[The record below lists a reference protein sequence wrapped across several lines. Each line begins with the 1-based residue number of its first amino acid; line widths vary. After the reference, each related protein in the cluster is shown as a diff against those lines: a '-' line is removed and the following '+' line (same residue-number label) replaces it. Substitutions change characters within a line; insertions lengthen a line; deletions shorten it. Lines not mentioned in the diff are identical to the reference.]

1 MRLSFKEKQ
10 IALRDAYLTR
20 EKQLYASVPYGT
32 FNKIKDWDDKGPTVI
47 WEGTIVSPELR
58 DSYKVQVHYGAAY
71 PYKRPNVYPL
81 EPRIENQRHQE
92 PTSGREL
99 PGGLCLLPHNP
110 DRWDIGL
117 TCHYLVERAIVWL
130 KAYENKTLDQEFAPP
145 EIERFFPPANQL
157 VRPGI
162 LLVNSLLTTEA
173 TERSGGCLLM
183 PTKSGRFAFLYIFG
197 DVNTDKAF
205 EELTRLL
212 SLILPGESLAKDG
225 WLTGDWFDFDQEPRM
240 PVPVSSAAFLALL
253 ESNGRPSSE
262 RLALARKKPQ
272 ILAVRYPTT
281 VGQHWLIFQ
290 SKFSFPAQAG
300 FRKETFEKKV
310 REVNKANPLKL
321 YSAYH
326 INPETIFRRVSGYEV
341 GKLREKKCVL
351 LGCGSIGSRIAEV
364 LIKSGVGSLVLID
377 KEEMRAG
384 NVSRHAL
391 GLDYIGRNKAEGL
404 KEFLH
409 KRNPDAKLGAF
420 SWDILS
426 APEALSELV
435 KHSDLIVS
443 CLGNDAAELYASS
456 VALSENKPIIYCRS
470 FLKGTLGQIFLS
482 QPERHRAC
490 FNCASSYLASP
501 DCRVPQV
508 PQLPYTELV
517 GLDGDCGAAFIPASA
532 IDLDLIS
539 LHGARITLALLQ
551 DREISTNYW
560 LVRGREFSPEEYPE
574 IAVELR
580 EPFRQHAYGIPARR
594 DCESCRVS
602 KELNEKQAPASDG
615 VPLIDSSF
623 GVGIH

>member
-10 IALRDAYLTR
+10 IALRDAHLAR
-20 EKQLYASVPYGT
+20 ERQLYASVPYGT

-58 DSYKVQVHYGAAY
+58 DRYKVQIHYGAAY

-92 PTSGREL
+92 PTSGRTDL

-110 DRWDIGL
+110 DRWVVGL
-117 TCHYLVERAIVWL
+117 TCHDLVERAIVWL

-157 VRPGI
+157 HRPGI
-162 LLVNSLLTTEA
+162 LLVNSLLATNA
-173 TERSGGCLLM
+173 TEHNGGCLLM
-183 PTKSGRFAFLYIFG
+183 PTKSGRFGFLYIFG
-197 DVNTDKAF
+197 EVDTDTAVQ
-205 EELTRLL
+205 ELTRLL

-225 WLTGDWFDFDQEPRM
+225 WLTGDWFDFDCEPKM
-240 PVPVSSAAFLALL
+240 PVPLSSAAFLDLL
-253 ESNGRPSSE
+253 EQNGRSSSE

-290 SKFSFPAQAG
+290 SKFTFPARAG
-300 FRKETFEKKV
+300 FRKETFEIKV
-310 REVNKANPLKL
+310 REVNKSNPLRL

-341 GKLREKKCVL
+341 EKLQKKKCIL
-351 LGCGSIGSRIAEV
+351 LGCGSIGSRIGEV
-364 LIKSGVGSLVLID
+364 LIKSGVGSLALID

-384 NVSRHAL
+384 NVSRHVL

-409 KRNPDAKLGAF
+409 KRNPDAKIGAF
-420 SWDILS
+420 PWDILS

-435 KHSDLIVS
+435 KQSDLIIS
-443 CLGNDAAELYASS
+443 CLGNDAAELFASS
-456 VALSENKPIIYCRS
+456 VALSDNKPIIYCRS

-482 QPERHRAC
+482 QPAHHPAC
-490 FNCASSYLASP
+490 FNCASSYLDSP
-501 DCRVPQV
+501 DCPVPRV

-517 GLDGDCGAAFIPASA
+517 GLDGDCGAAFIPASGV
-532 IDLDLIS
+532 DLDLIS

-551 DREISTNYW
+551 DQQISTNYW
-560 LVRGREFSPEEYPE
+560 LVRGREFGPEEYPE
-574 IAVELR
+574 IAAELR
-580 EPFRQHAYGIPARR
+580 EPFRQHAYSIPASS
-594 DCESCRVS
+594 DCENCRLS
-602 KELNEKQAPASDG
+602 LGMNEKKASA
-615 VPLIDSSF
+615 
-623 GVGIH
+623 